1 MVPDAVSLMGM
12 MVPPME
18 EEAEEEE
25 EDTAA
30 DTNPADVTTAER
42 PAHVTHSKEENARE
56 ATLAVTVTVAKV

>member
-18 EEAEEEE
+18 EEVEE
-25 EDTAA
+25 EDTVV
-30 DTNPADVTTAER
+30 DTNPVDVTMVER
-42 PAHVTHSKEENARE
+42 PAHVTRSREENARE